1 MSPFATKDVSH
12 IFIKA
17 GKWDVQIWTEDSRFQ
32 GEMGVVRAVLNPSI
46 SLILGYPGKKTA
58 LTSVE
63 NLEREVST
71 SS

>member
-1 MSPFATKDVSH
+1 MSPFATKDISP

-17 GKWDVQIWTEDSRFQ
+17 GKWDVQIFQ
-32 GEMGVVRAVLNPSI
+32 GEMGVARAVLNPSI
-46 SLILGYPGKKTA
+46 SFILGYPGKKTA
-58 LTSVE
+58 LPSVE